1 MELLKKAKVYDFGRL
16 MSAKRFLSLLMII
29 TFSILSGVA
38 AVAEQPARERKIDV
52 HFTDYEDLYFSILD
66 LTAGPE
72 DDAQF
77 ESLTEPAQ
85 AMYIVAILD
94 MEVQNGGL
102 CQFFVNCGSAY
113 AARTISSLQ
122 TIGLEPMGILY
133 ESFLLDHQIDPTEL
147 SSFQIDTA
155 EEFITQYERY
165 PFDEFDNAYMD
176 LWESLDF
183 EKVMLQYA
191 NDHSEAFFH
200 N

>member
-1 MELLKKAKVYDFGRL
+1 MELLKKAKVYGSWRL
-16 MSAKRFLSLLMII
+16 ISAKRFFCLVMIFVFGVLSP
-29 TFSILSGVA
+29 VA
-38 AVAEQPARERKIDV
+38 TIAEQSTKERMIDV

-77 ESLTEPAQ
+77 ESLPEPAQ

-113 AARTISSLQ
+113 AVRTTDSLKA
-122 TIGLEPMGILY
+122 IGLEPMRILY
-133 ESFLLDHQIDPTEL
+133 ESFLSDHQIDPTDL
-147 SSFQIDTA
+147 LSFQSDT
-155 EEFITQYERY
+155 EEAFIAQYDRY
-165 PFDEFDNAYMD
+165 PFDDFDDAYVD
-176 LWESLDF
+176 LWEKLNF
-183 EKVMLQYA
+183 EEIMLQYA